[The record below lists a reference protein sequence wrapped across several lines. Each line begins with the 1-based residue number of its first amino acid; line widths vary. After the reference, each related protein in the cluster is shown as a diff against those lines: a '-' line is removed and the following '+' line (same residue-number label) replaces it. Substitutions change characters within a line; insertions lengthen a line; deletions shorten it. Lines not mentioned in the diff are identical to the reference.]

1 MCSVTTESSSPP
13 FSLRLIL
20 PLTMQRNW
28 STTSNDYTKSKTE
41 STSLSLQATLNLFNG
56 FSDYASLKAALS
68 EKNRPATVWQ
78 EPMKQ

>member
-1 MCSVTTESSSPP
+1 
-13 FSLRLIL
+13 
-20 PLTMQRNW
+20 MQRNW

-68 EKNRPATVWQ
+68 EKKIGPLQ
-78 EPMKQ
+78 SGKSL